1 MQFNPALKQ
10 TFLYRLFVHS
20 KTGFGVVLF
29 ILIFYSVTFSKRM
42 GMIFFPY
49 NNMFTVDFTKT
60 NQAFTYAV
68 KINGEMIPI
77 TGYLYWKKDFLE
89 SSLTTYVEYIEN
101 GYTLYLESYLKSK
114 RAGNSIVKNLL
125 PQKELAAKWPLWFA
139 RFAHHSYSMPA
150 KIEIL
155 QYNYVFKDGKAVLTD
170 SGSIY
175 KNYFK

>member
-60 NQAFTYAV
+60 NQAFTYGV

-125 PQKELAAKWPLWFA
+125 PLVSVPIFGAVVPIPI
-139 RFAHHSYSMPA
+139 SPA
-150 KIEIL
+150 DVIRIFS
-155 QYNYVFKDGKAVLTD
+155 VTVSPAFV
-170 SGSIY
+170 
-175 KNYFK
+175 